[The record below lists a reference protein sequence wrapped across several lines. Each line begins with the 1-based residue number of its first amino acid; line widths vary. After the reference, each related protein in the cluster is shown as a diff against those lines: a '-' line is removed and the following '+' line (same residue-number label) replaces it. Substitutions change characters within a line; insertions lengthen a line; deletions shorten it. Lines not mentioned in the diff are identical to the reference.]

1 MSEFSYDALKKGTLA
16 EYKKNIIKTLKKGK
30 TTAGVIFVKFQR
42 ENKPKKV
49 SVFAPYLKPTQA
61 KEACAS
67 VVKEGLHPKKFIAC
81 VSVTAYD
88 STKSDEYINGEI
100 TLTVLTSKGSLD
112 GAKILKLAEQSFKT
126 DIGMKLTVIGASE
139 TIDDTDTDTDV
150 SSVTD
155 TVTEENTIKELRKE
169 FQEAKNQS
177 KQISKADP
185 KTRVTLI
192 EDTWNKLEV
201 LMPKL
206 AEFISNSEKEGQ
218 KQTAT
223 KITEAAKT
231 IQATL
236 KPHIE
241 KIKASGNKSPEV
253 SDTKKTEKS
262 NANLDTLTSGISKK
276 AAQLLA
282 KYQQEIAD
290 FDQSSD
296 DLAGDSLAD
305 KLKSISQIA

>member
-1 MSEFSYDALKKGTLA
+1 MANKDGFNFQELNEIKFPA
-16 EYKKNIIKTLKKGK
+16 YKKKYFKPMKVKNASAGILLINFKLGGGPKTCIFLPFKKMTVAKVEFERIGK
-30 TTAGVIFVKFQR
+30 ESIHPQKFISLVA
-42 ENKPKKV
+42 V
-49 SVFAPYLKPTQA
+49 SYA
-61 KEACAS
+61 KE
-67 VVKEGLHPKKFIAC
+67 GGI
-81 VSVTAYD
+81 
-88 STKSDEYINGEI
+88 GEV
-100 TLTVLTSKGSLD
+100 TLTISPKAKKLSPDDIIAAATPLFEKHLD
-112 GAKILKLAEQSFKT
+112 NTKLN
-126 DIGMKLTVIGASE
+126 VIGSTVDANN
-139 TIDDTDTDTDV
+139 DTDTDTD
-150 SSVTD
+150 
-155 TVTEENTIKELRKE
+155 TEEDTIKELRKE